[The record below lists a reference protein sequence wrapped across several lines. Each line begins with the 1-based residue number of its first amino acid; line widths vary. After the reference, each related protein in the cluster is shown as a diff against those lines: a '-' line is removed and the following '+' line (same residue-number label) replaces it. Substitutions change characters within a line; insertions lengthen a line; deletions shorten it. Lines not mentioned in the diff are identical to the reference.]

1 MRCLR
6 CSGRRSGSTLIL
18 RFKAIVNNA
27 RACKDRVNPVMQK
40 LTLLLTALILSTFV
54 SAQTAVETPGV
65 VVDSR
70 SALFEQQE
78 TEQLDQLRNQTKPF
92 GHTLFGG
99 GFSASETRG
108 LNADYIVSV
117 GDRVAVRIWGATAY
131 EKIQVV
137 DSQGN
142 IFIPDV
148 GPVKLGGV
156 KNSQVNG
163 TVKAAIARVYTND
176 VEVYTNLIT
185 AQSASVYVT
194 GYVHRPGKYA
204 GMPTSSVLSFIDKA
218 GGIDSASGSF
228 RKIEILRNSKVLAVV
243 DLYEFIR
250 DGVIPDVVLKEGDA
264 IVVKP
269 LMQTVVV
276 GGDAAKPNRFEFTS
290 DTITGS
296 DVMDLSSP
304 ASGVTHVAVSQ
315 IRNGEGVFE
324 YLPIEKF
331 KGRLI
336 GDGDVISFRS
346 DVNDRNISVNI
357 DGSFTGASAIT
368 INRRA
373 TLRQVLDLIEV
384 DPELSAYERIF
395 IKRKSIASRQKSAIE
410 NSLKRLEAEYFT
422 APSSTDSE
430 SRIRVQE
437 AELITAFVKKVSVVE
452 PQGTLVV
459 VSENGI
465 ADIVLENDDTIFIPR
480 RNPSVLVSGEVRLP
494 RAFLWEK
501 GNSVKDYISRAG
513 GFSNNANRMN
523 ILLVK
528 QDGRVIDASDG
539 PVESGDELL
548 VLPKAPTKSLQLAAS
563 ITDILY
569 KIAVATRVAVSI

>member
-1 MRCLR
+1 M
-6 CSGRRSGSTLIL
+6 

-40 LTLLLTALILSTFV
+40 LTLLLTALVLSMSV

-99 GFSASETRG
+99 GFSASETQG

-156 KNSQVNG
+156 KNSQVNS

-276 GGDAAKPNRFEFTS
+276 GGDAAKPNRFEFTTE
-290 DTITGS
+290 TITGS

-373 TLRQVLDLIEV
+373 TLKQVLDLIEV

-459 VSENGI
+459 VSEKGI

>member
-1 MRCLR
+1 LQ
-6 CSGRRSGSTLIL
+6 
-18 RFKAIVNNA
+18 FKAIVNK
-27 RACKDRVNPVMQK
+27 ACVCKNRVNTVMQR
-40 LTLLLTALILSTFV
+40 LTVLLTALTLSTLV

-99 GFSASETRG
+99 GFSASETQG
-108 LNADYIVSV
+108 LNADYVVSV

-131 EKIQVV
+131 DKIQVV

-250 DGVIPDVVLKEGDA
+250 NGVIPDVVLKEGDA

-269 LMQTVVV
+269 LMQTVFV

-346 DVNDRNISVNI
+346 DVNERNISVNI
-357 DGSFTGASAIT
+357 DGSFNGASAIT

-373 TLRQVLDLIEV
+373 TLKQVLDLIEV
-384 DPELSAYERIF
+384 DPQLSAYERIF

-437 AELITAFVKKVSVVE
+437 AELIAAFVKKVSVVE

-459 VSENGI
+459 VSEKGI

-501 GNSVKDYISRAG
+501 GNSVNDYISRAG

>member
-1 MRCLR
+1 
-6 CSGRRSGSTLIL
+6 
-18 RFKAIVNNA
+18 
-27 RACKDRVNPVMQK
+27 MQR
-40 LTLLLTALILSTFV
+40 LTVLLTALTLSTLV

-99 GFSASETRG
+99 GFSASETQG
-108 LNADYIVSV
+108 LNADYVVSV

-131 EKIQVV
+131 DKIQVV

-250 DGVIPDVVLKEGDA
+250 NGVIPDVVLKEGDA

-269 LMQTVVV
+269 LMQTVFV

-346 DVNDRNISVNI
+346 DVNERNISVNI
-357 DGSFTGASAIT
+357 DGSFNGASAIT

-373 TLRQVLDLIEV
+373 TLKQVLDLIEV
-384 DPELSAYERIF
+384 DPQLSAYERIF

-437 AELITAFVKKVSVVE
+437 AELIAAFVKKVSVVE

-459 VSENGI
+459 VSEKGI

-501 GNSVKDYISRAG
+501 GNSVNDYISRAG

>member
-1 MRCLR
+1 
-6 CSGRRSGSTLIL
+6 
-18 RFKAIVNNA
+18 
-27 RACKDRVNPVMQK
+27 MQK
-40 LTLLLTALILSTFV
+40 ILMLLATLMFSSLVA
-54 SAQTAVETPGV
+54 AQTTVESEEV
-65 VVDSR
+65 VVDSPGD
-70 SALFEQQE
+70 LFEDQK
-78 TEQLDQLRNQTKPF
+78 TEQLDRIRSDTQPF

-99 GFSASETRG
+99 GFSASEAQG
-108 LNADYIVSV
+108 LNSDYIVGI
-117 GDRVAVRIWGATAY
+117 GDRVAVRIWGATSY
-131 EKIQVV
+131 DEVQVV

-156 KNSQVNG
+156 KNSNVNG
-163 TVKAAIARVYTND
+163 TVKAAIARVYTDD

-204 GMPTSSVLSFIDKA
+204 GMPSSSVLNFIDRA

-228 RKIEILRNSKVLAVV
+228 RKVEVLRNSKVIAVI

-250 DGVIPDVVLKEGDA
+250 EGVIPDVVLKEGDA

-269 LMQTVVV
+269 LMHTVYV
-276 GGDAAKPNRFEFTS
+276 GGDAAKPNRFEFVS

-296 DVMDLSSP
+296 DVIALSSP
-304 ASGVTHVAVSQ
+304 ASGVTHAAVSQ
-315 IRNGEGVFE
+315 IRDGEGVFE
-324 YLPIEKF
+324 YLPLKVF
-331 KGRLI
+331 KDRLI
-336 GDGDVISFRS
+336 GNGDVVSFRS
-346 DVNDRNISVNI
+346 DVNERNISVNI
-357 DGSFTGASAIT
+357 DGSFNGASAIT
-368 INRRA
+368 VNRRA

-395 IKRKSIASRQKSAIE
+395 VKRKSIALRQKSAIE

-422 APSSTDSE
+422 ASSATDAE

-437 AELITAFVKKVSVVE
+437 AELIEAFVKKGSLVE

-459 VSENGI
+459 VSENEV

-480 RNPSVLVSGEVRLP
+480 RTPSVLVSGEVRLP
-494 RAFLWEK
+494 RAFLWEQ
-501 GNSVKDYISRAG
+501 GNSVNDYISRAG
-513 GFSNNANRMN
+513 GFTNNANRTN
-523 ILLVK
+523 VLLVK
-528 QDGRVIDASDG
+528 QDGRVVDAGDA

-548 VLPKAPTKSLQLAAS
+548 VLPEAPTKNLQLASS
-563 ITDILY
+563 ITEIVY
-569 KIAVATRVAVSI
+569 RIAIATRVVLSL

>member
-1 MRCLR
+1 M
-6 CSGRRSGSTLIL
+6 

-40 LTLLLTALILSTFV
+40 LTLLLTALVLSTFV

-99 GFSASETRG
+99 GFSASETQG

-156 KNSQVNG
+156 KNSQVNS

-276 GGDAAKPNRFEFTS
+276 GGDAAKPNRFEFTTE
-290 DTITGS
+290 TITGS

-373 TLRQVLDLIEV
+373 TLKQVLDLIEV

-459 VSENGI
+459 VSEKGI

>member
-1 MRCLR
+1 MQ
-6 CSGRRSGSTLIL
+6 
-18 RFKAIVNNA
+18 FKAIVNK
-27 RACKDRVNPVMQK
+27 ACVCKNRVNTVMQR
-40 LTLLLTALILSTFV
+40 LTVLLTALTLSTLV

-99 GFSASETRG
+99 GFSASETQG
-108 LNADYIVSV
+108 LNADYVVSV

-131 EKIQVV
+131 DKIQVV

-250 DGVIPDVVLKEGDA
+250 NGVIPDVVLKEGDA

-269 LMQTVVV
+269 LMQTVFV

-346 DVNDRNISVNI
+346 DVNERNISVNI
-357 DGSFTGASAIT
+357 DGSFNGASAIT

-373 TLRQVLDLIEV
+373 TLKQVLDLIEV
-384 DPELSAYERIF
+384 DPQLSAYERIF

-437 AELITAFVKKVSVVE
+437 AELIAAFVKKVSVVE

-459 VSENGI
+459 VSEKGI

-501 GNSVKDYISRAG
+501 GNSVNDYISRAG